1 MNYENRLND
10 QRRMWKFLLFGILT
24 LGIYQLVFLY
34 KMNNDINTACNP
46 VQDEDEFTSPN
57 YIIVILLSIITLG
70 IYTFFWY
77 YKQGNRIKH
86 VGEKYG
92 LQIDEKGSTYL
103 LWILVGVLLFGI
115 GPYVALYLLISN
127 TNRICKA
134 YNNSA
139 GGVNVNVN
147 INIDSIDPGYM
158 KDDSWKK
165 ELDDKLSLIHIS
177 EPTRP

>member
-77 YKQGNRIKH
+77 YKQGITALNMSVRNMVCRLMKREVLIF
-86 VGEKYG
+86 YG
-92 LQIDEKGSTYL
+92 Y
-103 LWILVGVLLFGI
+103 WLVSFCSVSDLTLHF
-115 GPYVALYLLISN
+115 
-127 TNRICKA
+127 IC
-134 YNNSA
+134 
-139 GGVNVNVN
+139 
-147 INIDSIDPGYM
+147 
-158 KDDSWKK
+158 
-165 ELDDKLSLIHIS
+165 
-177 EPTRP
+177 

>member
-1 MNYENRLND
+1 M
-10 QRRMWKFLLFGILT
+10 
-24 LGIYQLVFLY
+24 
-34 KMNNDINTACNP
+34 

-103 LWILVGVLLFGI
+103 LWILVGVILFVI
-115 GPYVALYLLISN
+115 
-127 TNRICKA
+127 
-134 YNNSA
+134 
-139 GGVNVNVN
+139 
-147 INIDSIDPGYM
+147 
-158 KDDSWKK
+158 
-165 ELDDKLSLIHIS
+165 
-177 EPTRP
+177 

>member
-92 LQIDEKGSTYL
+92 LQIDEREVLIFYGY
-103 LWILVGVLLFGI
+103 WLVSFCSVSDLTLHF
-115 GPYVALYLLISN
+115 
-127 TNRICKA
+127 IC
-134 YNNSA
+134 
-139 GGVNVNVN
+139 
-147 INIDSIDPGYM
+147 
-158 KDDSWKK
+158 
-165 ELDDKLSLIHIS
+165 
-177 EPTRP
+177 

>member
-92 LQIDEKGSTYL
+92 LQIDEK
-103 LWILVGVLLFGI
+103 
-115 GPYVALYLLISN
+115 
-127 TNRICKA
+127 
-134 YNNSA
+134 
-139 GGVNVNVN
+139 
-147 INIDSIDPGYM
+147 
-158 KDDSWKK
+158 
-165 ELDDKLSLIHIS
+165 
-177 EPTRP
+177 